1 MKNSYSHKPSL
12 RIVAILSLFL
22 LLSALVFADMAK
34 SFSVFHSQPV
44 FTVLLDPGHGG

>member
-12 RIVAILSLFL
+12 RIVAILFL

-44 FTVLLDPGHGG
+44 FTVVLDPGHGG